1 MTDTM
6 TSMNWTVI
14 DKILVDTLETGDW
27 IKVAGDIVE
36 IIDIY
41 DEDNTD
47 NIVIVYQNDLDEEY
61 EVSYKWDSHINV
73 YMLVDSGE

>member
-14 DKILVDTLETGDW
+14 DKILVDTLEIGDW
-27 IKVAGDIVE
+27 IKVAGDVVE